1 MCLCEQN
8 APESLELHI
17 PQLLCPVC
25 QLWQTVRLL
34 AAVGEPLFPG
44 WAGRKVLPE
53 FGALAGT
60 RNWPRN
66 DKLGTH
72 SFRGG
77 AARASREAKGSF
89 SQLLRSGRW
98 HSSAYQLYL
107 DLSQKEAAAM
117 ASVLAG
123 GSDDE

>member
-77 AARASREAKGSF
+77 AARAVLGAGGTS
-89 SQLLRSGRW
+89 SQLLRSGQS
-98 HSSAYQLYL
+98 HSSAYQLSL
-107 DLSQKEAAAM
+107 DLGRRDADAM
-117 ASVLAG
+117 ASALVE